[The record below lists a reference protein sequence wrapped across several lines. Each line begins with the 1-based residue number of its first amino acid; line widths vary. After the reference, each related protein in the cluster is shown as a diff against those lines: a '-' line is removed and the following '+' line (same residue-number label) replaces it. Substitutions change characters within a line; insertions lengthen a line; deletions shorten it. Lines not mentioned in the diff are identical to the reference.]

1 MRYALL
7 ALLSLLGVPAV
18 ANAQLSIG
26 ITIGAYPHF
35 DTVPGYPVYYA
46 TDVASNYFFFDGLYW
61 VYQDD
66 NWYSSSWYDGP
77 WDAVD
82 PIFVPVYLLQVPV
95 RYFRRPPMY
104 FRGWQSDRA
113 PRWGEHWGRDWDQR
127 RSGWDRPRAHLAPAP
142 LPDYQR
148 QYSGSSYPKGEQQR
162 ALRDQNY
169 RYRPAAGNDRPRPG
183 ANSRPAPETPAQPGR
198 GFDRPM
204 PDRSSPDRPAQRDTR
219 QDRPTGNLPSGG
231 DARRNDAQRQ
241 APTPQAQ
248 RPSPQAPVQQ
258 PPRRQQEQQQSAP
271 PRQAQRQEAQGP
283 EVQRPAQQQPQRA
296 TPQREQRQ
304 PTSRQDAPGRQD
316 GAGNSRGRGN
326 ANGKSDDNR
335 LQER

>member
-1 MRYALL
+1 MRYAFL

-127 RSGWDRPRAHLAPAP
+127 RAGWDRPRAHLAPAP

-148 QYSGSSYPKGEQQR
+148 QYSGSSYPKGDQQR

-169 RYRPAAGNDRPRPG
+169 RYRPATGNDRPRPE
-183 ANSRPAPETPAQPGR
+183 ANARPAPEKPAQPGHAI
-198 GFDRPM
+198 DRPT
-204 PDRSSPDRPAQRDTR
+204 PDRPAQRDTR
-219 QDRPTGNLPSGG
+219 QDRPTGNLPAGG
-231 DARRNDAQRQ
+231 GERRTDVQKP
-241 APTPQAQ
+241 APAPQAQ
-248 RPSPQAPVQQ
+248 RPSPQASAQQ
-258 PPRRQQEQQQSAP
+258 PQRRPQEQQAAP
-271 PRQAQRQEAQGP
+271 QRQTQRPEAQRPEA
-283 EVQRPAQQQPQRA
+283 QRPAQPAQQRPA
-296 TPQREQRQ
+296 PQREQRQ
-304 PTSRQDAPGRQD
+304 PAARQDGLGRQD
-316 GAGNSRGRGN
+316 GAGNGRGN
-326 ANGKSDDNR
+326 DNGNGKQDDNR
-335 LQER
+335 HQDR

>member
-7 ALLSLLGVPAV
+7 ALLPLLGVPAV

-26 ITIGAYPHF
+26 ISIGAYPHF

-46 TDVASNYFFFDGLYW
+46 TDIASNYFFFDGLYW

-82 PIFVPVYLLQVPV
+82 PIFVPEYLLQVPV
-95 RYFRRPPMY
+95 RYFRRPPVY

-127 RSGWDRPRAHLAPAP
+127 RTGWDRPRAHLAPAP

-148 QYSGSSYPKGEQQR
+148 QYSGASYPKGDQQR

-169 RYRPAAGNDRPRPG
+169 RYRPASGDDRPG
-183 ANSRPAPETPAQPGR
+183 ANARPAPGKPAQDGR
-198 GFDRPM
+198 IQARPAQ
-204 PDRSSPDRPAQRDTR
+204 DIPAQRDTR
-219 QDRPTGNLPSGG
+219 QDRPTGNLPNDGA
-231 DARRNDAQRQ
+231 ARRSEAQNS
-241 APTPQAQ
+241 TPAAQSQ
-248 RPSPQAPVQQ
+248 RPAPQAP
-258 PPRRQQEQQQSAP
+258 A
-271 PRQAQRQEAQGP
+271 
-283 EVQRPAQQQPQRA
+283 QQPQRRPQEPQPA
-296 TPQREQRQ
+296 LQRQTQRPEAQRPEARRTDQPAQQRPAPQREQRQ
-304 PTSRQDAPGRQD
+304 PAPRPNDAGRQD
-316 GAGNSRGRGN
+316 GPGNGRGN
-326 ANGKSDDNR
+326 GNRNGNSNSKQDDNR
-335 LQER
+335 HPDR